1 LSRSLDELKQAV
13 QIAYHEA
20 DQYFTHLTAYDFASM
35 EPYFIA
41 ITKAN
46 MMASFG
52 KDPEA
57 IEAQL
62 AEAEAAKQNIVQIA
76 APESVC
82 IYFWGEQMPS
92 TLKTP
97 YTVNNDNY
105 RDDPGFRPFM
115 MRYPVPEGI
124 SVKGA
129 MLVGSGGGRNTM
141 QEGHYYADFFSK
153 KGYECFVLCYRLAP
167 YGNMDAAADVQRAI
181 RVVRSMA
188 DELGYPK
195 DHIAL
200 IGNSGSSVCST
211 FVNNYFYGDI
221 QPTIIDPGYVPDEID
236 AIDST
241 VNAQLHTA
249 LVPWELKNPNYP
261 PSFWIIGCDDPNFKD
276 AYLMAD
282 IFTKYHIPVELH
294 TFMDVPHAFL
304 MGRDTVMG
312 QVYDNIKDWGELA
325 VEWLDRAFVMK
336 RTPMQWKP
344 WSDFKRGQGNPFAG
358 GNPFRIAE

>member
-1 LSRSLDELKQAV
+1 MSRTLPELKQAI
-13 QIAYHEA
+13 QTAYHEA
-20 DQYFTHLTAYDFASM
+20 DQYFTHLTAYDFKTL
-35 EPYFIA
+35 EPYFVA

-46 MMASFG
+46 MTARFSDDTVAMANY
-52 KDPEA
+52 
-57 IEAQL
+57 L
-62 AEAEAAKQNIVQIA
+62 AEAEAAKQNVIQLTD
-76 APESVC
+76 PESVC

-92 TLKTP
+92 TLREP
-97 YTVNNDNY
+97 YSINDDNY

-115 MRYPVPEGI
+115 MRYPVPEGTT
-124 SVKGA
+124 VKGA

-141 QEGHYYADFFSK
+141 QEGHYYANFFSK

-181 RVVRSMA
+181 RIVRSMA
-188 DELGYPK
+188 DTLGYPR

-211 FVNNYFYGDI
+211 FVNNYFYGNI
-221 QPTIIDPGYVPDEID
+221 QPTIIDPSYIPDAID

-261 PSFWIIGCDDPNFKD
+261 PSFWVIGCDDPGVKD

-282 IFTKYHIPVELH
+282 IFNKYHIPVELH

-304 MGRDTVMG
+304 MGQDSVSG
-312 QVYDNIKDWGELA
+312 VVYDNIRCWGELA
-325 VEWLDRAFVMK
+325 AEWLDRAFGMK
-336 RTPMQWKP
+336 RTPMKWVP
-344 WSDFKRGQGNPFAG
+344 WTDFNRRQGNPFANR
-358 GNPFRIAE
+358 NPFRIAE